1 MPRRAITK
9 KRTLLPDPIY
19 NSVSIHMLVNRVLK
33 SGKKS
38 VAYRVVYTAL
48 KEIGDITKKNP
59 IEVFEKA
66 LDNVTP
72 RVEIKSRRRAGTV
85 QQIPRVLRSGD
96 RAKATA
102 LRWILEACQKR
113 SGQPIITKL
122 KNEIIEAYKKTGFS
136 IRKKEELHKIAINN
150 AMYAK
155 KPQIVINAVNQ
166 ITPTI

>member
-136 IRKKEELHKIAINN
+136 IRKREELHKIAMVN
-150 AMYAK
+150 AMYSK
-155 KPQIVINAVNQ
+155 KPQIVINAINQ
-166 ITPTI
+166 ITP

>member
-9 KRTLLPDPIY
+9 KRTLLQDPIY